1 MKKIVITGATDGI
14 GKISAIEIGKMGYHL
29 ILIGRNEGK
38 LKDLRENAL
47 KDVSNVDLFTC
58 DLSSVKDTISLGQTL
73 SKKYTELDVLL
84 NNAGAFFSEYQLTPE
99 GIESTFALNHLN
111 YFILANQ
118 LLPSLRASKEA
129 RIVNVASRAH
139 MGVEL
144 EFQNLL
150 GEKKYSG
157 WKQYQRSKLM
167 NIYFTY
173 ELAERLK
180 STHVTVNCLHPG
192 FVKTK
197 FGHNNKGLAKSLV
210 QWGQN
215 LFAIS
220 EESGAKTSIYLA
232 TSSDVQN
239 VTGKYFSSQKE
250 KKSSDVSYD
259 VSVRQKLWQYT
270 VSLLKEK
277 FNFEVNI

>member
-14 GKISAIEIGKMGYHL
+14 GKICAIEIGKLGYHL

-38 LKDLRENAL
+38 LKDLRENTL
-47 KDVSNVDLFTC
+47 KDLPKVDSFTC
-58 DLSSVKDTISLGQTL
+58 DLSSVQDTISLGQTL
-73 SKKYTELDVLL
+73 LKKYPHIDVLL
-84 NNAGAFFSEYQLTPE
+84 NNAGAFFSEHELTKE

-111 YFILANQ
+111 YFVLATT
-118 LLPSLRASKEA
+118 LLPSLRASEDA

-180 STHVTVNCLHPG
+180 SSHVAVNCLHPG

-220 EESGAKTSIYLA
+220 EEDGARTSIFLA
-232 TSSDVQN
+232 TSSEVKN
-239 VTGKYFSSQKE
+239 VTGKYYSNQKE

-259 VSVRQKLWQYT
+259 IAIRQKLWHFT
-270 VSLLKEK
+270 ESILKEK
-277 FNFEVNI
+277 FNFSVSI